1 MYFLV
6 HFLYYF
12 KSAGT
17 RGGDGRGLFCVMAA
31 WGGRA
36 ESDGVTAT
44 WGKAEAY
51 RWFVC
56 PVPISSDFI
65 KKIFALKQRLF
76 YNEGSTKK

>member
-1 MYFLV
+1 MITLIIKNPEKKEMYFLV

-31 WGGRA
+31 WG
-36 ESDGVTAT
+36 
-44 WGKAEAY
+44 KAEAY
-51 RWFVC
+51 QWFVC